1 MINDRS
7 DAMKKTVFMLCMIG
21 MVLVLSLSVPVSA
34 ANPPSIS
41 SINPTYGY
49 NGASVKG
56 VVITGTGFNL
66 TSSLG
71 KVRLRMSGETNITA
85 TVTAYSNTSLTCTFP
100 ITGAEAGAW
109 DVIVV
114 NRDLKEDVLSDGF
127 TIKNAINLTSISPT
141 SARTNDDDVTVTV
154 VGSGLSDIDNMYLY
168 NRDYD
173 NITAAITSHTSTR
186 VIGKFDLGNTDI
198 DNYDICVEDSAGTIK
213 CGLDFEIL
221 TDESGSIEVT
231 SSPSSAKV
239 YLDSTYVGI
248 TPHTEGNVS
257 LGSHEILVSKSGYEN
272 WSERVTVKNG
282 ITTSVNAD
290 LDATQTAVATSQ
302 PTVTSTTSVMKTSTI
317 KVPTPWPTST
327 TPASPLEAPVVLGAI
342 ALGFVVLFKKY

>member
-1 MINDRS
+1 
-7 DAMKKTVFMLCMIG
+7 MKKTVFLLCMIG
-21 MVLVLSLSVPVSA
+21 IVLVLSLSVPVSA
-34 ANPPSIS
+34 ANPPGIS

-49 NGASVKG
+49 NSASVKG
-56 VVITGTGFNL
+56 VVITGTEFNL

-85 TVTAYSNTSLTCTFP
+85 TVTSYSATSLTCTFP
-100 ITGAEAGAW
+100 LSGAKAGAW
-109 DVIVV
+109 DVVVV

-127 TIKNAINLTSISPT
+127 TIKNAINLTSVSPT
-141 SARTNDDDVTVTV
+141 SAQTNNDAVTVTV
-154 VGSGLSDIDNMYLY
+154 VGTGLADIENMYLY

-173 NITAAITSHTSTR
+173 NITAAITSTTSTK
-186 VIGKFDLGNTDI
+186 VIGKFDL
-198 DNYDICVEDSAGTIK
+198 DNADVDVYDICVEDSLGTIK

-221 TDESGSIEVT
+221 TDEGGSIEVT

-239 YLDSTYVGI
+239 YLDSAYVGI
-248 TPHTEGNVS
+248 TPYTVENVS
-257 LGSHEILVSKSGYEN
+257 LGYHTIGISKSGYSD

-282 ITTSVNAD
+282 ITTRVDAS
-290 LDATQTAVATSQ
+290 LDATQTTVATSQ
-302 PTVTSTTSVMKTSTI
+302 PTVSSTTTVTKTSTI
-317 KVPTPWPTST
+317 KVPTPWPTTT

>member
-1 MINDRS
+1 
-7 DAMKKTVFMLCMIG
+7 MKKTVFMLCMIG
-21 MVLVLSLSVPVSA
+21 IVLVLSLSVPVSA

-41 SINPTYGY
+41 SIHPAYGY

-85 TVTAYSNTSLTCTFP
+85 TITASSTTSLTCTFP
-100 ITGAEAGAW
+100 LSGAQAGAW
-109 DVIVV
+109 DVVVV
-114 NRDLKEDVLSDGF
+114 NRDFKEDVLSDGF
-127 TIKNAINLTSISPT
+127 TIKNAITLTSISPS
-141 SARTNDDDVTVTV
+141 SAQTNNDAVTVTV
-154 VGSGLSDIDNMYLY
+154 VGTGLSDIDSMYLY

-173 NITAAITSHTSTR
+173 NITADITSHTSTK
-186 VIGKFDLGNTDI
+186 VIGTFDLGNTDI
-198 DNYDICVEDSAGTIK
+198 DHYAICVEDSFGTIK

-221 TDESGSIEVT
+221 TDQAGSIEVA

-248 TPHTEGNVS
+248 TPHTEGNVT
-257 LGSHEILVSKSGYEN
+257 LGSHEILISKSGYEN

-282 ITTSVNAD
+282 ITTRVNAN
-290 LDATQTAVATSQ
+290 LDATQTSVATSQ
-302 PTVTSTTSVMKTSTI
+302 PTVTPTTSVMKTSTI
-317 KVPTPWPTST
+317 KVPTPWPTTT

-342 ALGFVVLFKKY
+342 ALGYVVLFKKY

>member
-1 MINDRS
+1 
-7 DAMKKTVFMLCMIG
+7 MIG
-21 MVLVLSLSVPVSA
+21 IVLVLSLSVPVSA

-41 SINPTYGY
+41 SIHPTYGY

-85 TVTAYSNTSLTCTFP
+85 TVTTYSATSLTCTFP
-100 ITGAEAGAW
+100 LSGAEAGAW
-109 DVIVV
+109 DVVVV
-114 NRDLKEDVLSDGF
+114 NRDLKEDLLSDGF
-127 TIKNAINLTSISPT
+127 TIKNAITVTSISPT
-141 SARTNDDDVTVTV
+141 SAQTNNDAVTVTV
-154 VGSGLSDIDNMYLY
+154 VGTGLSDIDSMYLY

-173 NITAAITSHTSTR
+173 NITADITSHTSTKI
-186 VIGKFDLGNTDI
+186 IGTFDLGNTDI
-198 DNYDICVEDSAGTIK
+198 DHYDICVEDSFGTIK

-221 TDESGSIEVT
+221 TDQAGSIEVA

-248 TPHTEGNVS
+248 TPHTQQNVT
-257 LGSHEILVSKSGYEN
+257 LGSHEILISKTGYEN

-282 ITTSVNAD
+282 ITTRVNAN

-302 PTVTSTTSVMKTSTI
+302 PTVTPTTSVMKTSTI
-317 KVPTPWPTST
+317 KVPTPWPTTT

>member
-1 MINDRS
+1 
-7 DAMKKTVFMLCMIG
+7 MKKTIFMLCIIG

-41 SINPTYGY
+41 SINPTSGY

-66 TSSLG
+66 TSGLG
-71 KVRLRMSGETNITA
+71 KVRLKMSGETNITA
-85 TVTAYSNTSLTCTFP
+85 TVTANSNTSLTCTFP
-100 ITGAEAGAW
+100 LSGAKAGVW
-109 DVIVV
+109 DVVVV
-114 NRDLKEDVLSDGF
+114 NRDLKEDVLSGGF

-141 SARTNDDDVTVTV
+141 SAQTNDDDVTVTV
-154 VGSGLSDIDNMYLY
+154 VGTGLSDIDGMYLY
-168 NRDYD
+168 NRAYD
-173 NITAAITSHTSTR
+173 NITAVITSHTSTK
-186 VIGKFDLGNTDI
+186 VIGTFDLGNTDI
-198 DNYDICVEDSAGTIK
+198 DHYDICVEDSFGTIK

-221 TDESGSIEVT
+221 TDQAGSIEVA

-248 TPHTEGNVS
+248 TPHTQQNVT
-257 LGSHEILVSKSGYEN
+257 LGSHEILISKSGYEN

-282 ITTSVNAD
+282 ITTRVNAN
-290 LDATQTAVATSQ
+290 LDATQTSVATSQ
-302 PTVTSTTSVMKTSTI
+302 PTVTPTTSVMKTSTI
-317 KVPTPWPTST
+317 KVPTPWPTTT